1 MLRQSLM
8 IIKGYI
14 IWLQL
19 RVKEHLDDKK
29 FVLIVTEE
37 NEKVDQYALKYLD
50 YVMERKYTKEALVIV
65 SNQGTAK
72 KVSKYHYKHQIKIKI
87 MPFQKIKLLYK
98 WYCMDGRR
106 KNVVFTFVKTNKDN
120 LLEHFINETDI
131 NEEDVVCLALYN
143 LREIPKK

>member
-1 MLRQSLM
+1 MLKQSLM

-14 IWLQL
+14 IWLQF

-50 YVMERKYTKEALVIV
+50 YVMERKYAKEALIVV
-65 SNQGTAK
+65 SNPESAK
-72 KVSKYHYKHQIKIKI
+72 KVSRYHYKHQIKIKI
-87 MPFQKIKLLYK
+87 MPFQKIKLFYR
-98 WYCMDGRR
+98 WYCLDGRR

-120 LLEHFINETDI
+120 LLERFINETDI
-131 NEEDVVCLALYN
+131 NEEDVICLALYN
-143 LREIPKK
+143 LRKIPKK

>member
-14 IWLQL
+14 IWLQF

-106 KNVVFTFVKTNKDN
+106 KNGS
-120 LLEHFINETDI
+120 LLLSRQIRIIYWNI
-131 NEEDVVCLALYN
+131 LSMKQ
-143 LREIPKK
+143 ISMKKMWYVWPYII

>member
-14 IWLQL
+14 IWLQF

-72 KVSKYHYKHQIKIKI
+72 KVSK
-87 MPFQKIKLLYK
+87 
-98 WYCMDGRR
+98 
-106 KNVVFTFVKTNKDN
+106 
-120 LLEHFINETDI
+120 
-131 NEEDVVCLALYN
+131 
-143 LREIPKK
+143 

>member
-1 MLRQSLM
+1 M

-14 IWLQL
+14 VWLQF

-29 FVLIVTEE
+29 FVLILTEE

-50 YVMERKYTKEALVIV
+50 YVMERKYAKEALIIV
-65 SNQGTAK
+65 SNRESAK
-72 KVSKYHYKHQIKIKI
+72 RVSRYPYKHQIKIKI
-87 MPFQKIKLLYK
+87 MPFQKIKLFYR
-98 WYCMDGRR
+98 WYCLDGRR

-120 LLEHFINETDI
+120 LLECFINETDI

-143 LREIPKK
+143 LRKIPKK

>member
-1 MLRQSLM
+1 M

-14 IWLQL
+14 IWLQF

-120 LLEHFINETDI
+120 LLEHFIKQI
-131 NEEDVVCLALYN
+131 SM
-143 LREIPKK
+143 KKMWYVWPYII